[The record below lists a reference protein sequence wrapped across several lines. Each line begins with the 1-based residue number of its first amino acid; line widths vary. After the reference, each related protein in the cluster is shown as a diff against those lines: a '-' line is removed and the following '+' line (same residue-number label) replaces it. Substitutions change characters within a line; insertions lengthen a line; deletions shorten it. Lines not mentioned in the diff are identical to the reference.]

1 MRPFIKKMQV
11 DEDKEFTLI
20 NLAQIKK
27 NKRMVET
34 DHNAII
40 VDMELYND
48 NEKPCREEVFNLKS
62 KSGQEAFFKE
72 TEENEDLL
80 NSFKDNLSIN
90 IQSLRWKKIFTDI
103 LHKCFRK
110 VRVIKKKSTIKIDDM
125 LKERVKLKKELKS
138 NNINE
143 EMKLKIENK
152 IKELEENIGEDVIN
166 ENHKEILDTVKE
178 LGDGHEF
185 NSLERRQLWKVLKR
199 KYPKNLNAVP
209 VGKKNSNGE
218 IVTRHK
224 ELKILYL
231 NTYTQ
236 RLRNRPIKKEFKE
249 IKDIK

>member
-1 MRPFIKKMQV
+1 
-11 DEDKEFTLI
+11 
-20 NLAQIKK
+20 
-27 NKRMVET
+27 
-34 DHNAII
+34 
-40 VDMELYND
+40 
-48 NEKPCREEVFNLKS
+48 
-62 KSGQEAFFKE
+62 
-72 TEENEDLL
+72 
-80 NSFKDNLSIN
+80 
-90 IQSLRWKKIFTDI
+90 
-103 LHKCFRK
+103 
-110 VRVIKKKSTIKIDDM
+110 
-125 LKERVKLKKELKS
+125 
-138 NNINE
+138 
-143 EMKLKIENK
+143 MKLKIENK